1 LNNSKNQT
9 HPVNKQRKEPSL
21 GIRPMSESQM
31 LVFDIETNGL
41 LHDVSEVHCLAIY
54 DAQKE
59 ETFVF
64 NNQPNNTYPITEGLH
79 WLTEADVIVGH
90 NIIGY
95 DLPVLR
101 KIYPWFKY
109 DGTAI
114 DTLVLSRSYHPNLME
129 IDKRRNVPR
138 MPLQLYGRH
147 SLEAYGYRLG
157 EYKGEFGK
165 TSDWKEWSQE
175 MQDYCVQDVQ
185 VTTKL
190 CEHFRPYMTRIG

>member
-1 LNNSKNQT
+1 
-9 HPVNKQRKEPSL
+9 
-21 GIRPMSESQM
+21 MSEKQM
-31 LVFDIETNGL
+31 LIFDCETNGL
-41 LHDVSEVHCLAIY
+41 LYDVSEIHCVAIY
-54 DAQKE
+54 DSETE
-59 ETFVF
+59 ETTVF
-64 NNQPNNTYPITEGLH
+64 NDNGGKCRPITEACH
-79 WLTEADVIVGH
+79 WLSTADVIIGH

-95 DLPVLR
+95 DLPVFR
-101 KIYPWFKY
+101 KVYPFFH
-109 DGTAI
+109 TNAEVV
-114 DTLVLSRSYHPNLME
+114 DTLVLSRLYHPNMME
-129 IDKRRNVPR
+129 VDKKRAWAR

-190 CEHFRPYMTRIG
+190 CEHFRPYLTRVC

>member
-1 LNNSKNQT
+1 
-9 HPVNKQRKEPSL
+9 
-21 GIRPMSESQM
+21 MSQSQM

-64 NNQPNNTYPITEGLH
+64 NNQPSNTYPITEGLH
-79 WLTEADVIVGH
+79 WLTSADVIVGH

-165 TSDWKEWSQE
+165 TSDWHEWSQE
-175 MQDYCVQDVQ
+175 MQDYCVQDVK

>member
-1 LNNSKNQT
+1 
-9 HPVNKQRKEPSL
+9 
-21 GIRPMSESQM
+21 M

-41 LHDVSEVHCLAIY
+41 LNDVSKIHCISTF
-54 DAQKE
+54 DTEKE
-59 ETFVF
+59 ETFIYNDQ
-64 NNQPNNTYPITEGLH
+64 NNGHPSNRDGINQIM
-79 WLTEADVIVGH
+79 EADTIVGH

-95 DLPVLR
+95 DLAVIR
-101 KIYPWFKY
+101 KLCPEFN
-109 DGTAI
+109 TNAECV
-114 DTLVLSRSYHPNLME
+114 DTLVLSRLYHPNLMD
-129 IDKRRNVPR
+129 IDKRRAWER

-190 CEHFRPYMTRIG
+190 CEHFRPLMTRVN

>member
-1 LNNSKNQT
+1 
-9 HPVNKQRKEPSL
+9 
-21 GIRPMSESQM
+21 M
-31 LVFDIETNGL
+31 
-41 LHDVSEVHCLAIY
+41 Y
-54 DAQKE
+54 DNQKE

-64 NNQPNNTYPITEGLH
+64 NNQGDQPPITEALD
-79 WLTEADVIVGH
+79 WLSSADVIVGH

-95 DLPVLR
+95 DLPVIR
-101 KIYPWFKY
+101 KLYPYFK
-109 DGTAI
+109 TEAEVI
-114 DTLVLSRSYHPNLME
+114 DTLVLSRMYHPNMME
-129 IDKRRNVPR
+129 IDKKRNVPR

-165 TSDWKEWSQE
+165 TSDWTNWSQE

-190 CEHFRPYMTRIG
+190 CEHFRPYMTRTG

>member
-1 LNNSKNQT
+1 MQEN
-9 HPVNKQRKEPSL
+9 
-21 GIRPMSESQM
+21 QM
-31 LVFDIETNGL
+31 LVFDCETNGL
-41 LHDVSEVHCLAIY
+41 LHDVSTIHCIAIY
-54 DAQKE
+54 DSQTEK
-59 ETFVF
+59 TNVF
-64 NNQPNNTYPITEGLH
+64 NNQGGDCYPITEGLH
-79 WLTEADVIVGH
+79 WLASCDVIAGH

-101 KIYPWFKY
+101 KTYPWFKY
-109 DGTAI
+109 DGDVL
-114 DTLVLSRSYHPNLME
+114 DTLVLSRLYHPNLME

-138 MPLQLYGRH
+138 MPMQLYGRH

-175 MQDYCVQDVQ
+175 MQDYCVQDVK

-190 CEHFRPYMTRIG
+190 CEHFRPLMTRQG